1 MLRILENNGDAH
13 ILPQVL
19 KEVKIIMKIS
29 SVAFD
34 FLYGK
39 TIFRK
44 GKKNASQSSF
54 LREASKWRN
63 VEISGFF
70 PFCPQKNGHENG
82 DGRLPFCGDENGND
96 RLHVLAMA
104 VS

>member
-34 FLYGK
+34 LLYGK

-44 GKKNASQSSF
+44 GKKMLHN
-54 LREASKWRN
+54 
-63 VEISGFF
+63 
-70 PFCPQKNGHENG
+70 
-82 DGRLPFCGDENGND
+82 LPF
-96 RLHVLAMA
+96 
-104 VS
+104 